1 MLGGDG
7 MEEVHWQLPL
17 SSKTNAQD
25 IVDSVLGHAVQ
36 AGVSDIHIEPMDHCV
51 RIRFRFDGV
60 LFQAGEL
67 AIDMLEKIT
76 ARVKIMSSLDIA
88 NKRLPQDGRM
98 IWQTDGRS
106 IDMRVSTMPTVRGEK
121 TVIRLL
127 DADRVHL
134 DLDALGLGERVVPM
148 LRQLSRNS
156 KGLLLISGPT
166 NSGKTT
172 TLYAMLRELLSPAV
186 SIATM
191 EDPVEYQLQ
200 GVSQSQ
206 INPKGGLLFH
216 NGLRALLR
224 QDPDILVIGEIR
236 DRETAEIAV
245 RAALTGH
252 LVFSTLHTSSA
263 VEAPIRLADMGIE
276 KYLLSEALVGIISQ
290 RLVRKLCR
298 HCRMPAVE
306 EQIQGRYR
314 YVGCTKCLHTGYI
327 GRICLCEVVP
337 VGRHMRKQIRDSDNA
352 DVLRDAAKAD
362 GAWFMKQS
370 VEEALAKGM
379 TDWAEIQ
386 RMHDE

>member
-1 MLGGDG
+1 MLGGDE

-17 SSKTNAQD
+17 SSETNAQN

-67 AIDMLEKIT
+67 PSHMLEKIT

-98 IWQTDGRS
+98 IWQTDDRS

-127 DADRVHL
+127 DANRVHL
-134 DLDALGLGERVVPM
+134 DLDALGLGESVVPM
-148 LRQLSRNS
+148 LRRLSRNS

-224 QDPDILVIGEIR
+224 QDPDILVIGEMR

-290 RLVRKLCR
+290 KLVRKICR
-298 HCRMPAVE
+298 HCCVPAAE
-306 EQIQGRYR
+306 EQRQGRYR
-314 YVGCTKCLHTGYI
+314 HVGCTHCFHTGYT

-337 VGRHMRKQIRDSDNA
+337 VGRHMRKQIRNSDNA
-352 DVLRDAAKAD
+352 EILRDAAKAD

-386 RMHDE
+386 RMYDE

>member
-1 MLGGDG
+1 

-25 IVDSVLGHAVQ
+25 IVDSILSHAVQ

-67 AIDMLEKIT
+67 AIHMLEKIT

-98 IWQTDGRS
+98 IWQTNGRS
-106 IDMRVSTMPTVRGEK
+106 IDLRVSTMPTVRGEK

-127 DADRVHL
+127 DANRVHL

-298 HCRMPAVE
+298 YCRVPAAE
-306 EQIQGRYR
+306 EQMQGRYR

-337 VGRHMRKQIRDSDNA
+337 VGRHMRKQIRNSDNA

-370 VEEALAKGM
+370 IEEALAKGM

-386 RMHDE
+386 RMYDK

>member
-1 MLGGDG
+1 

-17 SSKTNAQD
+17 SSETNAQN

-67 AIDMLEKIT
+67 PSHMLEKIT

-98 IWQTDGRS
+98 IWQTDDRS

-127 DADRVHL
+127 DANRVHL
-134 DLDALGLGERVVPM
+134 DLDALGLGESVVPM
-148 LRQLSRNS
+148 LRRLSRNS

-224 QDPDILVIGEIR
+224 QDPDILVIGEMR

-290 RLVRKLCR
+290 KLVRKICR
-298 HCRMPAVE
+298 HCCVPAAE
-306 EQIQGRYR
+306 EQRQGRYR
-314 YVGCTKCLHTGYI
+314 HVGCTHCFHTGYT

-337 VGRHMRKQIRDSDNA
+337 VGRHMRKQIRNSDNA
-352 DVLRDAAKAD
+352 EILRDAAKAD

-386 RMHDE
+386 RMYDE

>member
-1 MLGGDG
+1 

-25 IVDSVLGHAVQ
+25 IVDSILSHAVQ

-67 AIDMLEKIT
+67 PIHMLEKIT

-98 IWQTDGRS
+98 IWQTNGRS
-106 IDMRVSTMPTVRGEK
+106 IDLRVSTMPTVRGEK

-127 DADRVHL
+127 DANRVHL

-298 HCRMPAVE
+298 YCRVPAAE
-306 EQIQGRYR
+306 EQMQGRYR

-337 VGRHMRKQIRDSDNA
+337 VGRHMRKQIRNSDNA

-370 VEEALAKGM
+370 IEEALAKGM

-386 RMHDE
+386 RMYDK

>member
-1 MLGGDG
+1 

-17 SSKTNAQD
+17 SSETNAQN

-67 AIDMLEKIT
+67 PSHMLEKIT

-98 IWQTDGRS
+98 IWQTDDRS

-127 DADRVHL
+127 DANRVHL
-134 DLDALGLGERVVPM
+134 DLDTLGLGESVVPM
-148 LRQLSRNS
+148 LRRLSRNS
-156 KGLLLISGPT
+156 KGLLLISGST

-224 QDPDILVIGEIR
+224 QDPDILVIGEMR

-290 RLVRKLCR
+290 KLVRKICR
-298 HCRMPAVE
+298 HCCVPAAE
-306 EQIQGRYR
+306 EQRQGRYR
-314 YVGCTKCLHTGYI
+314 HVGCTHCFHTGYT

-337 VGRHMRKQIRDSDNA
+337 VGRHMRKQIRNSDNA
-352 DVLRDAAKAD
+352 EILRDAAKAD

-386 RMHDE
+386 RMYDE

>member
-1 MLGGDG
+1 
-7 MEEVHWQLPL
+7 
-17 SSKTNAQD
+17 
-25 IVDSVLGHAVQ
+25 
-36 AGVSDIHIEPMDHCV
+36 
-51 RIRFRFDGV
+51 
-60 LFQAGEL
+60 
-67 AIDMLEKIT
+67 MLEKIT

-98 IWQTDGRS
+98 IWQTDDRS

-127 DADRVHL
+127 DANRVHL
-134 DLDALGLGERVVPM
+134 DLDALGLGESVVPM
-148 LRQLSRNS
+148 LRRLSRNS

-224 QDPDILVIGEIR
+224 QDPDILVIGEMR

-290 RLVRKLCR
+290 KLVRKICR
-298 HCRMPAVE
+298 HCCVPAAE
-306 EQIQGRYR
+306 EQRQGRYR
-314 YVGCTKCLHTGYI
+314 HVGCTHCFHTGYT

-337 VGRHMRKQIRDSDNA
+337 VGRHMRKQIRNSDNA
-352 DVLRDAAKAD
+352 EILRDAAKAD

-386 RMHDE
+386 RMYDE

>member
-1 MLGGDG
+1 

-17 SSKTNAQD
+17 SSETNAQN

-67 AIDMLEKIT
+67 PSHMLEKIT

-98 IWQTDGRS
+98 IWQTDDRS

-127 DADRVHL
+127 DANRVHL
-134 DLDALGLGERVVPM
+134 DLDALGLGESVVPM
-148 LRQLSRNS
+148 LRRLSRNS
-156 KGLLLISGPT
+156 KGLLLISGST

-224 QDPDILVIGEIR
+224 QDPDILVIGEMR

-290 RLVRKLCR
+290 KLVRKICR
-298 HCRMPAVE
+298 HCCVPAAE
-306 EQIQGRYR
+306 EQRQGRYR
-314 YVGCTKCLHTGYI
+314 HVGCTHCFHTGYT

-337 VGRHMRKQIRDSDNA
+337 VGRHMRKQIRNSDNA
-352 DVLRDAAKAD
+352 EILRDAAKAD

-386 RMHDE
+386 RMYDE